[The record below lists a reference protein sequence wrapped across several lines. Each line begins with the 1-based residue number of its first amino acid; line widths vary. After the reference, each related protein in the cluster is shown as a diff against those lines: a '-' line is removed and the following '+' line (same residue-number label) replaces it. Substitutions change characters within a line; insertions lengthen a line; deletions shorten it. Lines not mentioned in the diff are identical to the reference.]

1 MLWNVLFNVNVLF
14 MVDISR
20 RTCER
25 NTVETTRDTEKHLPD
40 HRKHNYQL
48 VDETKK
54 QPNKIFIDK

>member
-1 MLWNVLFNVNVLF
+1 MCFLN

-20 RTCER
+20 RICER
-25 NTVETTRDTEKHLPD
+25 DTVETTRDTEKHLPD

-48 VDETKK
+48 VDETNK

>member
-1 MLWNVLFNVNVLF
+1 MCFLN

-20 RTCER
+20 RICER
-25 NTVETTRDTEKHLPD
+25 DTVETRRDTEKHLRD